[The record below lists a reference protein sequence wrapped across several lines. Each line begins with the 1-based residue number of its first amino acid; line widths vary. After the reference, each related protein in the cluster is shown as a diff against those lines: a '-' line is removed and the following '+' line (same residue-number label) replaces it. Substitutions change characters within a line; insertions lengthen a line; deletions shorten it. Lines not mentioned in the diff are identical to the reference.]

1 MESPSFSM
9 TSRMS
14 SVLRVSSP
22 WTDRTVSGLFPV
34 NFHFPFSVTEH
45 ANVNVKVCFTSGD
58 LFSKSVLCVWLENE
72 SQGWKFRRMYSFFTV
87 ETETS
92 EKVFTFLLWGLEG
105 HNISSDANASSQQ
118 NNQTVCEL
126 FAPVPVWLSAAT
138 CSAEGRILAAGSE
151 TRRRTEDRREDR
163 SHVHLLFLCR
173 TTSF

>member
-1 MESPSFSM
+1 MDSPSFSM

-22 WTDRTVSGLFPV
+22 WTDRTVSGLFSV

-58 LFSKSVLCVWLENE
+58 LFLSLFCVCDLRMSHRVESSGEFIHFSQLKPRHQKKSSLSSFGASKGTIC
-72 SQGWKFRRMYSFFTV
+72 
-87 ETETS
+87 
-92 EKVFTFLLWGLEG
+92 
-105 HNISSDANASSQQ
+105 SSDANASSQQ

-138 CSAEGRILAAGSE
+138 CSPEGRILAAGSE